1 MPEQADRW
9 HEWWETDEGSADEAR
24 AFDKII
30 SRNNQFAMSS
40 EIQTLHRPFLA
51 WLEKLRGQVAWT
63 YHRPDRAT
71 GATLGDADFV
81 LYCQPGRC
89 LHIEMKAKDTRVSAS
104 QKKRHAELLQCG
116 ILVHICRDLDTA
128 IRLVLAWRG
137 MSADTKPSR
146 SEVPTHNLRVR
157 GNGVFEYRD
166 GALHHVRVATNDD
179 KLRLT
184 QL

>member
-1 MPEQADRW
+1 M
-9 HEWWETDEGSADEAR
+9 SA
-24 AFDKII
+24 
-30 SRNNQFAMSS
+30 
-40 EIQTLHRPFLA
+40 EIETLHKPFIA
-51 WLEKLRGQVAWT
+51 WLAKLKGQVAYT
-63 YHRPDRAT
+63 YHRPDKPT

-81 LYCQPGRC
+81 LYCPSSRV
-89 LHIEMKAKDTRVSAS
+89 LMIEFKDKETKVSAS

-116 ILVHICRDLDTA
+116 IVVHICRDLDSA

-137 MSADTKPSR
+137 LSADEKPSR
-146 SEVPTHNLRVR
+146 SEVLTHNLRVR

-184 QL
+184 AL